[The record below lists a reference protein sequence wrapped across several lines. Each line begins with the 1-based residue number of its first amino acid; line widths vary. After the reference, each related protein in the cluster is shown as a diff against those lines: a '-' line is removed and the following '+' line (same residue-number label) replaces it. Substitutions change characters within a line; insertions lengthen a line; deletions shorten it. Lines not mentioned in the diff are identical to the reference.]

1 MWALLSK
8 QYDDMMRKVVVLVV
22 VVVVVPTL
30 AAVIFFTHQ
39 ALCAKHLD
47 SHTDPFH
54 SDSEPG

>member
-22 VVVVVPTL
+22 VVVPML

>member
-22 VVVVVPTL
+22 VVVPML
-30 AAVIFFTHQ
+30 AAVIFFTYQ

>member
-8 QYDDMMRKVVVLVV
+8 QYDDTMRKVVVLVV
-22 VVVVVPTL
+22 VVVPML